1 MAASGYRIQTIGIFY
16 GTGFVF
22 AILLALNPA
31 GSNAQRFSLHPE
43 NLEIGKAN
51 VSSVTYLGKKAT
63 RVWSKIIGDDETV
76 VVRNTKFL
84 NGTIEVELAGAVLPG
99 ADPEARGF
107 IGIAF
112 RVNAADPQQFESFF
126 VRPTNG
132 RAEDQLRRNHCTQY
146 VSIPEH
152 PWNRLRRENPGVYES
167 YVDLQAA
174 EWTRLKVVVK
184 DRYAR
189 LYLNGSDQPC
199 LIVKDMKHD
208 PIEGGVALWTGDG
221 TDGYFRNLKITAPK
235 K

>member
-1 MAASGYRIQTIGIFY
+1 MERHKILYR
-16 GTGFVF
+16 TGFLF
-22 AILLALNPA
+22 AMLALLSA
-31 GSNAQRFSLHPE
+31 SAIAQRLSLDPE
-43 NLEIGKAN
+43 KLEIGKAN
-51 VSSVTYLGKKAT
+51 VSGTTYHGKKAT
-63 RVWSKIIGDDETV
+63 RIWSKITGDDETV
-76 VVRNTKFL
+76 VVRDIKFL
-84 NGTIEVELAGAVLPG
+84 NGTIEVELAGAVLPD

-112 RVNAADPQQFESFF
+112 RVNPGDPQQFESFF
-126 VRPTNG
+126 IRPTNG

-146 VSIPEH
+146 VSIPEY

-167 YVDLQAA
+167 YVDLRAA
-174 EWTRLKVVVK
+174 EWTRLKIVVE

-189 LYLNGSDQPC
+189 LYVNGSDQPC

-221 TDGYFRNLKITAPK
+221 TDGYFRNLKVTPSK

>member
-1 MAASGYRIQTIGIFY
+1 MRFL
-16 GTGFVF
+16 F
-22 AILLALNPA
+22 AIQAALISVGA
-31 GSNAQRFSLHPE
+31 NAQRFSLDPD
-43 NLEIGKAN
+43 NLKIGKAN
-51 VSSVTYLGKKAT
+51 VSRATYHGKKAT
-63 RVWSKIIGDDETV
+63 RIYSKIIGDDETV
-76 VVRNTKFL
+76 VVRNAKFL
-84 NGTIEVELAGAVLPG
+84 NGTVEVELAGGVLPG

-112 RVNAADPQQFESFF
+112 RVNPANPQEFESFF
-126 VRPTNG
+126 IRPTNG

-146 VSIPEH
+146 VSIPEY

-174 EWTRLKVVVK
+174 EWTRLKIVVE

-189 LYLNGSDQPC
+189 LYVNGSDQPC

-221 TDGYFRNLKITAPK
+221 TDGYFKNLKVTSFK